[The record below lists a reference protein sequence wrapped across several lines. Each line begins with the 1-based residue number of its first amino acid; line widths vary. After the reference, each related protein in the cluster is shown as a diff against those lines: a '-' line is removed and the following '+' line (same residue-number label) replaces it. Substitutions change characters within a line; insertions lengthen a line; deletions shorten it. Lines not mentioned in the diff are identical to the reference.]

1 MAKVHTKAK
10 RMKKIRS
17 TTIKHR
23 YFFTRVVAKKGAKSF
38 LTKDAAHQ
46 WAKEQGLDTG
56 THVLHELPS
65 GKKFQW
71 RETPR
76 M

>member
-1 MAKVHTKAK
+1 MAKIHTKAK

-23 YFFTRVVAKKGAKSF
+23 YFFTRVVGKKGAKSF
-38 LTKDAAHQ
+38 VSKEAAQQ
-46 WAKEQGLDTG
+46 WAQEQGLDKSAY
-56 THVLHELPS
+56 VLHELQN

-76 M
+76 V

>member
-1 MAKVHTKAK
+1 MAKIHTKAK

-23 YFFTRVVAKKGAKSF
+23 YFFTRVEGKKGAKSF
-38 LTKDAAHQ
+38 VSKEAAQ
-46 WAKEQGLDTG
+46 AWAREQGLESG
-56 THVLHELPS
+56 KYVLHELQN

-71 RETPR
+71 REAPR
-76 M
+76 V